1 MVDRDVALEA
11 LSALCNATV
20 TSVQKQAAEQ
30 QAGVKGA
37 WNYGE
42 PEQLNIRTLVH
53 TVLTGEASCL
63 KSGPV
68 FQGIQSGGQAKDHV
82 QPRRKKKFHMPFKF
96 HRPFNYK
103 LRQTASSFLLEKDIY
118 EELPGKLYI
127 IDEDEFFDPMYHF
140 DFTNVKDSQTYSRG
154 GETYERPCGWYRL
167 GLKVLDQYG
176 ENTWLGNTNRSTQSV
191 EGEWPVS
198 YHGTSQ
204 GGAEGIIKRR
214 YEPGQRA
221 AYGHGV
227 YSTPDLSVA
236 GWYAKSFK
244 SQKTGKTY
252 NVILQNRINPE
263 HREKCLYD
271 KYWLVRVPRD
281 ASDEKE
287 EELVERA
294 IRPYGLLLKE
304 V

>member
-42 PEQLNIRTLVH
+42 PEQLDIRTLVH
-53 TVLTGEASCL
+53 TVLVGEASSL
-63 KSGPV
+63 TSGPV

-82 QPRRKKKFHMPFKF
+82 QPRRKKRRVRPEREHYPF
-96 HRPFNYK
+96 PSPIC
-103 LRQTASSFLLEKDIY
+103 LLQLSIDTAVDET
-118 EELPGKLYI
+118 GKLYV
-127 IDEDEFFDPMYHF
+127 IDEDEFFEPRYDH
-140 DFTNVKDSQTYSRG
+140 DFTNVIDSQIYSRG

-204 GGAEGIIKRR
+204 GGAEGIIKGH
-214 YEPGQRA
+214 YKPGQRA